1 MHIKSSSTTIYS
13 IHLVPITLPCFNWSS
28 LVIPIAGCPSL
39 VSPRLPD
46 WWERRRSQMEEWLRC
61 HQWDTWMA
69 KYLTAK
75 CPIQIIFFHVQKTW
89 VFGSWNSSFLKFQD
103 LQDSEAYGKI
113 LKELECKHLYHE
125 AAQSQQSAV
134 CWSMWITK
142 KHSETFS
149 VSVSVSSIQMH
160 PVLLPSEETPGLRT
174 VVATPWLGHTLRLG
188 NWTHNDS
195 HWLQVK
201 RRLPQVL

>member
-28 LVIPIAGCPSL
+28 HPNCRMSITCIASFAGL
-39 VSPRLPD
+39 MRT
-46 WWERRRSQMEEWLRC
+46 SQKPNGGVATMSSVRHL
-61 HQWDTWMA
+61 DG
-69 KYLTAK
+69 
-75 CPIQIIFFHVQKTW
+75 QILDRQMSNPNHFFHVQKTW

-149 VSVSVSSIQMH
+149 VSVSSIQMH

-201 RRLPQVL
+201 RRLPQVR